1 MVAVDTAPMPVKPLA
16 AFNQHSQQ
24 NKKAQGDGDD
34 LDSALT
40 MDFPDPRPSVPICGA
55 FCRES
60 GVSFSTDTWH
70 SLPEAWG
77 PPTITSTQE
86 LEALGPHIAPVLY
99 GGLGNVLFQL
109 ATLHVYGRKHGVPV
123 VVGYFSHWNRQF
135 KTFAPWGGHA
145 PPGEGVTLKDTF
157 PALRWCSFEYKVPVP
172 RVFNRY
178 AFKINQPDEI
188 VPLPDPAMLPLYL
201 HGYFFNHYYWH
212 HARDHVLEVLRF
224 NPAVEEYI
232 TFMYGDLLA
241 GGQDRSREPISLH
254 FRLGYEHEPAKALVR
269 SRNLPPTAF
278 YDRVFTREFDVST
291 ALYLVFSDNPEK
303 AHGMMREH
311 ASRVPGLTYVVIDED
326 VVHTVAMMARC
337 KHHVLTSSTLSFWGA
352 YLDRHQ
358 PNGGRTLLHSS
369 FFNDHGRGMIPPD
382 FHWEVFSTPATA
394 TLTN

>member
-1 MVAVDTAPMPVKPLA
+1 MRVWVVALAVLLGGSMVAVDTAPMPVKPLA

-201 HGYFFNHYYWH
+201 HGYFFNHYYWLFLLCSKLSNRSSVTSKGGREWS
-212 HARDHVLEVLRF
+212 AAERR
-224 NPAVEEYI
+224 PAAASNSSSGTNGYS
-232 TFMYGDLLA
+232 TFTC
-241 GGQDRSREPISLH
+241 GGQRSI
-254 FRLGYEHEPAKALVR
+254 
-269 SRNLPPTAF
+269 
-278 YDRVFTREFDVST
+278 
-291 ALYLVFSDNPEK
+291 
-303 AHGMMREH
+303 
-311 ASRVPGLTYVVIDED
+311 
-326 VVHTVAMMARC
+326 
-337 KHHVLTSSTLSFWGA
+337 
-352 YLDRHQ
+352 
-358 PNGGRTLLHSS
+358 
-369 FFNDHGRGMIPPD
+369 
-382 FHWEVFSTPATA
+382 
-394 TLTN
+394 